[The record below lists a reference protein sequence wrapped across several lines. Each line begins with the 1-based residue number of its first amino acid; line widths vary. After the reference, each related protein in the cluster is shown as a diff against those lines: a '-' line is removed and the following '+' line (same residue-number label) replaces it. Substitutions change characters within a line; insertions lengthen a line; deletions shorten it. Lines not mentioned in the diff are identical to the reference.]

1 VIDNGRGFE
10 EAEQERVFEMF
21 GRGDNVG
28 DTPGTGIGLAMCKRI
43 VEAHGGRIW
52 AKSEPRRG
60 AQFIFVLPEAGTGGE
75 APLKLEQ

>member
-1 VIDNGRGFE
+1 
-10 EAEQERVFEMF
+10 
-21 GRGDNVG
+21 
-28 DTPGTGIGLAMCKRI
+28 MCKRI